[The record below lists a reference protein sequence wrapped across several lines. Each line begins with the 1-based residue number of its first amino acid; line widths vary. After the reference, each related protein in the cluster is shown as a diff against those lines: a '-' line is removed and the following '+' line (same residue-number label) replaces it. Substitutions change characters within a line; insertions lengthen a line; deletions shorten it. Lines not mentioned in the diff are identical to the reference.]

1 MARQPSLEKLHREN
15 LQKFDVLAEEVRA
28 HIRAD
33 NERFNTIDKSLGSIA
48 DDVRSLLQTR
58 SFTKGAWKAI
68 VTIAGATSVVIGLII
83 AWVKG

>member
-1 MARQPSLEKLHREN
+1 M
-15 LQKFDVLAEEVRA
+15 QKFDVLATEVRA
-28 HIRAD
+28 HIVAD
-33 NERFNTIDKSLGSIA
+33 NERFNKIDGALSSIA

-68 VTIAGATSVVIGLII
+68 VTIAGATSVIVGLII